1 MLLENV
7 LLYLKGGANVF
18 DFEYQLKILP
28 DEPGVYLMSNNLGE
42 IIYVGKA
49 KILKNRVRQYFKSS
63 KNHSVKVKAM
73 VKNISEF
80 EYIVTDSEM
89 EALILECNLIK
100 RYSPR
105 YNILLKDDKHY
116 PFIKITINEEFPRVF
131 VTRNIA
137 NDGGKYFGPYTDSAA
152 VYSTIELIKQ
162 IYPLR
167 TCRRTIKEGLPPT
180 RPCLNYHIGLCK
192 APCAGLI
199 SKEEY
204 GKIIKGTMEL
214 LTGKDKNIKDDLKRK
229 MESASEDL
237 EFEKAVVFRDKIM
250 AIDKINEKQ
259 KIIIGNCE
267 NEDFINLYVDEK
279 DVCLQVFF
287 LRDGKIVGR
296 EHFILNDEADQV
308 AHELIE
314 EFIKRFYGGAA
325 FIPKTIYVPFIN
337 DGEILEQWLSSKKE
351 SKVMIKVPQKGEKKK
366 TLEMVENNAKITLEQ
381 FKLKDMQDKE
391 IHKIAL
397 EELTDL
403 LELDE
408 IPERI
413 ESYDISNI
421 MGVDSVGSM
430 VVFEDGKPKSSDYR
444 RFKIKSVIGANDY
457 DSMREILERRFIRGL
472 DEVEKIKERNLEL
485 SKGKFCIFPDLILM
499 DGGKG
504 QVNVALE
511 VLNSLN
517 INIPVCGMV
526 KDDKHKTRGLIYNN
540 VERVMR
546 GNSQSMHLI
555 TRIQDEVHRFAI
567 TYHRTLRD
575 KRTLYSILD
584 NIPNIGEK
592 RRRELLKKFG
602 SIDKI
607 KSASIKELMETPSM
621 DSKASECV
629 LEYFKKSK

>member
-1 MLLENV
+1 M
-7 LLYLKGGANVF
+7 F
-18 DFEYQLKILP
+18 DFGYQLKILP
-28 DEPGVYLMSNNLGE
+28 DAPGVYLMRNHLGE
-42 IIYVGKA
+42 VIYVGKA

-63 KNHSVKVKAM
+63 KNHSEKVKAM
-73 VKNISEF
+73 VKNIAEF

-100 RYSPR
+100 KYSPR

-162 IYPLR
+162 IFPLR
-167 TCRRTIKEGLPPT
+167 TCRLAIKEGLPT
-180 RPCLNYHIGLCK
+180 SRPCLNYHIGLCK
-192 APCAGLI
+192 APCAGYI
-199 SKEEY
+199 SREDY
-204 GKIIKGTMEL
+204 GKIIKGTIDL
-214 LTGKDKNIKDDLKRK
+214 LTGKDKSIKDDLKQK
-229 MESASEDL
+229 MENASESL

-602 SIDKI
+602 SIDNI
-607 KSASIKELMETPSM
+607 KSASGKELMETPSM
-621 DSKASECV
+621 DSKAAECV
-629 LEYFKKSK
+629 LEYFKSSK

>member
-1 MLLENV
+1 M
-7 LLYLKGGANVF
+7 F

-28 DEPGVYLMSNNLGE
+28 DAPGVYLMRNHLGE
-42 IIYVGKA
+42 VIYVGKA

-63 KNHSVKVKAM
+63 KNHSEKVKAM

-116 PFIKITINEEFPRVF
+116 PFIKITINEEFPRIF

-167 TCRRTIKEGLPPT
+167 TCRRTIKGGLPHS

-192 APCAGLI
+192 APCAGYI

-204 GKIIKGTMEL
+204 GDIIKDTVAL
-214 LTGKDKNIKDDLKRK
+214 LTGKDKNIKDGLKRK
-229 MESASEDL
+229 MESASEEL

-287 LRDGKIVGR
+287 LRDGKIIGR
-296 EHFILNDEADQV
+296 EHFILDDAAGEV
-308 AHELIE
+308 ESELIE
-314 EFIKRFYGGAA
+314 EFIKRFYGGTA

-337 DGEILEQWLSSKKE
+337 EVEILEQWLSCKKD
-351 SKVMIKVPQKGEKKK
+351 SKVMIKIPQKGEKKK
-366 TLEMVENNAKITLEQ
+366 TLEMVENNAKITLAQ

-391 IHKIAL
+391 VHKIAL
-397 EELTDL
+397 QEIVNL

-408 IPERI
+408 TPQRI

-472 DEVEKIKERNLEL
+472 DEVERIKERNLEL
-485 SKGKFCIFPDLILM
+485 SKGKFCVFPDLILM

-517 INIPVCGMV
+517 IDIPVCGMV

-540 VERVMR
+540 IEIIMK

-602 SIDKI
+602 SIDNI
-607 KSASIKELMETPSM
+607 KSASVMELVETPSM
-621 DSKASECV
+621 DNKAAECV
-629 LEYFKKSK
+629 LEYFKNSK

>member
-1 MLLENV
+1 M
-7 LLYLKGGANVF
+7 F

-28 DEPGVYLMSNNLGE
+28 DAPGVYLMSNHLGE

-49 KILKNRVRQYFKSS
+49 KILKNRVRQYFKGS

-152 VYSTIELIKQ
+152 VYSIIELIKQ

-180 RPCLNYHIGLCK
+180 RTCLNYHIGLCK
-192 APCAGLI
+192 GPCAGLI
-199 SKEEY
+199 SKEDY
-204 GKIIKGTMEL
+204 GEIIKGTMQL
-214 LTGKDKNIKDDLKRK
+214 LAGKDRNIKDELKRK
-229 MESASEDL
+229 MENASEDL

-337 DGEILEQWLSSKKE
+337 EGEILEQWLSSKKE

-397 EELTDL
+397 EELTGL

-457 DSMREILERRFIRGL
+457 DSMREILERRFTRGL

-602 SIDKI
+602 SIDRI
-607 KSASIKELMETPSM
+607 KSASVKELMETPSM

-629 LEYFKKSK
+629 LEYFKKTK

>member
-1 MLLENV
+1 M
-7 LLYLKGGANVF
+7 F
-18 DFEYQLKILP
+18 DFDYQLKTLP
-28 DEPGVYLMSNNLGE
+28 DEPGVYLMKNDLGE

-63 KNHSVKVKAM
+63 KNHSVKVMAM
-73 VKNISEF
+73 VKNIAEF

-100 RYSPR
+100 KYSPR

-137 NDGGKYFGPYTDSAA
+137 NDGGRYFGPYTDSAA

-162 IYPLR
+162 IFPLR
-167 TCRRTIKEGLPPT
+167 TCRRNIKEGVLYD

-192 APCAGLI
+192 APCTGYI

-204 GKIIKGTMEL
+204 GKIIKGALDL
-214 LTGKDKNIKDDLKRK
+214 LTGKDKSIKEDLRNK
-229 MESASEDL
+229 MESASEVL
-237 EFEKAVVFRDKIM
+237 EFEKAAMLRDKIM
-250 AIDKINEKQ
+250 AIEKINEKQ

-267 NEDFINLYVDEK
+267 NEDFINVYVDEK
-279 DVCLQVFF
+279 DVCIQVFF

-296 EHFILNDEADQV
+296 EHFILNDEAENV
-308 AHELIE
+308 ENELIE
-314 EFIKRFYGGAA
+314 EFIKRFYGGTA
-325 FIPKTIYVPFIN
+325 FIPKTIYVPFISEV
-337 DGEILEQWLSSKKE
+337 EILEQWLSAKKD
-351 SKVMIKVPQKGEKKK
+351 SKVTIKIPQKGEKKK
-366 TLEMVENNAKITLEQ
+366 TLEMVANNAKITLEN

-391 IHKIAL
+391 IHKIAMQ
-397 EELTDL
+397 EITELL
-403 LELDE
+403 KLDE
-408 IPERI
+408 IPDRI

-430 VVFEDGKPKSSDYR
+430 VVFEGGKPKNSDYR

-457 DSMREILERRFIRGL
+457 DSMREILERRFRRGL
-472 DEVEKIKERNLEL
+472 DEVERIKERNLEL
-485 SKGKFCIFPDLILM
+485 SKGKFCVFPDLILM

-511 VLNSLN
+511 VLNNLN
-517 INIPVCGMV
+517 IDIPVCGMV
-526 KDDKHKTRGLIYNN
+526 KDDRHKTRGLIYNN
-540 VERVMR
+540 IELFMKN
-546 GNSQSMHLI
+546 NSQSMHLI

-602 SIDKI
+602 SIDNI
-607 KSASIKELMETPSM
+607 KGAGAKELMDTPSM
-621 DSKASECV
+621 DSKSAECV
-629 LEYFKKSK
+629 ISYFKNNK

>member
-1 MLLENV
+1 M
-7 LLYLKGGANVF
+7 F
-18 DFEYQLKILP
+18 DFDYQLKTLP
-28 DEPGVYLMSNNLGE
+28 DAPGVYLMKNNLGE

-49 KILKNRVRQYFKSS
+49 KILKNRVRQYFKAS

-73 VKNISEF
+73 VKNIAEF

-100 RYSPR
+100 KYTPR

-131 VTRNIA
+131 VTRNIVS
-137 NDGGKYFGPYTDSAA
+137 DGGRYFGPYTDSAA
-152 VYSTIELIKQ
+152 VYSIIELIKQ
-162 IYPLR
+162 IFPLR
-167 TCRRTIKEGLPPT
+167 TCRRNIKEGVLHD

-192 APCAGLI
+192 APCTGYI
-199 SKEEY
+199 SKEDY
-204 GKIIKGTMEL
+204 GKIIKGALDL
-214 LTGKDKNIKDDLKRK
+214 LTGKDKSIKDELKKK
-229 MESASEDL
+229 MESASETL

-250 AIDKINEKQ
+250 AIEKINEKQ
-259 KIIIGNCE
+259 KIIVGNCE
-267 NEDFINLYVDEK
+267 NEDFINVYVDEK
-279 DVCLQVFF
+279 DVCIQVFF

-296 EHFILNDEADQV
+296 EHFILNDEAEDV
-308 AHELIE
+308 ENELIE
-314 EFIKRFYGGAA
+314 EFIKRFYGGTA
-325 FIPKTIYVPFIN
+325 FIPKTIYVPFISEV
-337 DGEILEQWLSSKKE
+337 EILEQWLSAKKD
-351 SKVMIKVPQKGEKKK
+351 SKVTIKIPQKGEKKK
-366 TLEMVENNAKITLEQ
+366 TLEMVANNAKITLEN

-391 IHKIAL
+391 IHKIAMQ
-397 EELTDL
+397 EITELL
-403 LELDE
+403 KLDE
-408 IPERI
+408 IPDRI

-430 VVFEDGKPKSSDYR
+430 VVFEGGKPKTSDYR

-457 DSMREILERRFIRGL
+457 DSMREILERRFQRGL
-472 DEVEKIKERNLEL
+472 DEVKRIKERNLEL
-485 SKGKFCIFPDLILM
+485 SKGKFCVFPDLILM

-511 VLNSLN
+511 VLNNLN

-526 KDDKHKTRGLIYNN
+526 KDDRHKTRGLIYNN
-540 VERVMR
+540 IELVMKS
-546 GNSQSMHLI
+546 NSQSMHLI

-602 SIDKI
+602 SIDNVKGA
-607 KSASIKELMETPSM
+607 SAKELTQTPSM
-621 DSKASECV
+621 DSKSAECV
-629 LEYFKKSK
+629 IEYFKNNK

>member
-1 MLLENV
+1 M
-7 LLYLKGGANVF
+7 F
-18 DFEYQLKILP
+18 DFDYQLKTLP
-28 DEPGVYLMSNNLGE
+28 DAPGVYLMKNNLGE

-63 KNHSVKVKAM
+63 KNHSVKVMAM
-73 VKNISEF
+73 VKNIAEF

-100 RYSPR
+100 KYSPR

-137 NDGGKYFGPYTDSAA
+137 NDGGRYFGPYTDSAA

-162 IYPLR
+162 IFPLR
-167 TCRRTIKEGLPPT
+167 TCRRNIKEGVLYD

-192 APCAGLI
+192 APCTGYI
-199 SKEEY
+199 SKEDY
-204 GKIIKGTMEL
+204 GKIIKGVLDL
-214 LTGKDKNIKDDLKRK
+214 LTGKDKSIKGDLRNK
-229 MESASEDL
+229 MESASEVL
-237 EFEKAVVFRDKIM
+237 EFEKAAMLRDKIM
-250 AIDKINEKQ
+250 AIEKVNEKQ

-267 NEDFINLYVDEK
+267 NEDFINVYVDEK
-279 DVCLQVFF
+279 DVCIQVFF

-296 EHFILNDEADQV
+296 EHFILNDEAENV
-308 AHELIE
+308 ENELIE
-314 EFIKRFYGGAA
+314 EFIKRFYGGTA
-325 FIPKTIYVPFIN
+325 FIPKTIYVPFISEV
-337 DGEILEQWLSSKKE
+337 EILEQWLSAKKD
-351 SKVMIKVPQKGEKKK
+351 SKVAIKIPQKGEKKK
-366 TLEMVENNAKITLEQ
+366 TLEMVANNAKITLEN

-391 IHKIAL
+391 IHKIAMQ
-397 EELTDL
+397 EITELL
-403 LELDE
+403 KLDE
-408 IPERI
+408 IPDRI

-430 VVFEDGKPKSSDYR
+430 VVFEGGKPKNSDYR

-457 DSMREILERRFIRGL
+457 DSMREILERRFRRGL
-472 DEVEKIKERNLEL
+472 DEVERIKERNLEL
-485 SKGKFCIFPDLILM
+485 SKGKFCVFPDLILM

-511 VLNSLN
+511 VLKNLN
-517 INIPVCGMV
+517 IDIPVCGMV
-526 KDDKHKTRGLIYNN
+526 KDDRHKTRGLIYNN
-540 VERVMR
+540 IELFMKS
-546 GNSQSMHLI
+546 NSQSMHLI

-602 SIDKI
+602 SIDNI
-607 KSASIKELMETPSM
+607 KGADAKELMDTPSM
-621 DSKASECV
+621 DSKSAECV
-629 LEYFKKSK
+629 ILYFKNNK

>member
-1 MLLENV
+1 M
-7 LLYLKGGANVF
+7 F
-18 DFEYQLKILP
+18 DFDYQLKTLP
-28 DEPGVYLMSNNLGE
+28 DAPGVYLMKNKLGE

-63 KNHSVKVKAM
+63 KNHSVKVMAM
-73 VKNISEF
+73 VKNIAEF

-100 RYSPR
+100 KYSPR

-162 IYPLR
+162 IFPLR
-167 TCRRTIKEGLPPT
+167 TCRRNIKEGVLYD

-192 APCAGLI
+192 APCTGYI
-199 SKEEY
+199 SKEDY
-204 GKIIKGTMEL
+204 GKIIKGALDL
-214 LTGKDKNIKDDLKRK
+214 LTGKDKSIKEDLRNK
-229 MESASEDL
+229 MESASEVL
-237 EFEKAVVFRDKIM
+237 EFEKAAMLRDKIM
-250 AIDKINEKQ
+250 AIEKINEKQ

-267 NEDFINLYVDEK
+267 NEDFINVYVDEK
-279 DVCLQVFF
+279 DVCIQVFF

-296 EHFILNDEADQV
+296 EHFILNDEAENV
-308 AHELIE
+308 ENELIE
-314 EFIKRFYGGAA
+314 EFIKRFYGGTA
-325 FIPKTIYVPFIN
+325 FIPKTIYVPFISEV
-337 DGEILEQWLSSKKE
+337 EILEQWLSAKKD
-351 SKVMIKVPQKGEKKK
+351 SKVTIKIPQKGEKKK
-366 TLEMVENNAKITLEQ
+366 TLEMVANNAKITLEN

-391 IHKIAL
+391 IHKIAMQ
-397 EELTDL
+397 EITELL
-403 LELDE
+403 KLDE
-408 IPERI
+408 IPDRI

-430 VVFEDGKPKSSDYR
+430 VVFEGGKPKNSDYR

-457 DSMREILERRFIRGL
+457 DSMREILERRFRRGL
-472 DEVEKIKERNLEL
+472 DEVERIKERNLEL
-485 SKGKFCIFPDLILM
+485 SKGKFCVFPDLILM

-511 VLNSLN
+511 VLNNLN
-517 INIPVCGMV
+517 IDIPVCGMV
-526 KDDKHKTRGLIYNN
+526 KDDRHKTRGLIYNN
-540 VERVMR
+540 IELFMKS
-546 GNSQSMHLI
+546 NSQSMHLI
-555 TRIQDEVHRFAI
+555 TRVQDEVHRFAI

-575 KRTLYSILD
+575 KRILYSILD

-602 SIDKI
+602 SIDNI
-607 KSASIKELMETPSM
+607 KGADEKELMDTPSM
-621 DSKASECV
+621 DSKSAECV
-629 LEYFKKSK
+629 ILYFKNNK